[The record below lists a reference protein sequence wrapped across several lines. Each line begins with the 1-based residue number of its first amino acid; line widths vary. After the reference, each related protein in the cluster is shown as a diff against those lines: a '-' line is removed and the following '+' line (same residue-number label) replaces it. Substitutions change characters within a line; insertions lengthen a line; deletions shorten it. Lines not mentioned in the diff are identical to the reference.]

1 MAVYGVTVI
10 FLILILTIGIL
21 GITTLM
27 HGIVSVGALTVRGDL
42 TVGDGASTIHFSLL
56 LTPIL
61 ETPFTLAIPIFM
73 AEVIG
78 MGMLIT
84 TDSTVLD
91 VIAGTTMPV
100 EHDLIDVLEVPVT
113 VDKQV
118 VADNAVQ

>member
-21 GITTLM
+21 GIITLM

>member
-21 GITTLM
+21 GIITLM

-100 EHDLIDVLEVPVT
+100 
-113 VDKQV
+113 
-118 VADNAVQ
+118 

>member
-1 MAVYGVTVI
+1 MAVCGVTVI

-21 GITTLM
+21 GIITLM

-78 MGMLIT
+78 MGMPIT